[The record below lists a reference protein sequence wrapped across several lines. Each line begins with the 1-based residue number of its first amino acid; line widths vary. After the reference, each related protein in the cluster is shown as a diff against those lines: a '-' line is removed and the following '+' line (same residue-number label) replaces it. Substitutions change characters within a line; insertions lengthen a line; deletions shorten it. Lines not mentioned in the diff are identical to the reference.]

1 MVLRCPASNPC
12 SSAWVEGQSKRSEST
27 KSILGDIFQSRAEP
41 NTPAGCCD
49 NLEPGMYCQESCQKS
64 IQNDETATPSETGF
78 YWHFESDPVTGRP
91 YGCPGL
97 DNNKKWT
104 EGKYASLFFFPVLIN
119 IKKIIVFRK
128 VCWIYIP

>member
-97 DNNKKWT
+97 DNNKKWS
-104 EGKYASLFFFPVLIN
+104 EGKYASLFFLSSFN
-119 IKKIIVFRK
+119 K
-128 VCWIYIP
+128 Y